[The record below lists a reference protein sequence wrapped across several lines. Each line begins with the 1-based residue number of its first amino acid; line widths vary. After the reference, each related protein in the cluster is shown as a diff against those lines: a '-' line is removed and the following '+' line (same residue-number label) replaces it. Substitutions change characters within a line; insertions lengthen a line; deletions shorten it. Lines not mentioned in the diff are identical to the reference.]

1 MVFEVLENIHDFITD
16 PQMADDDVFI
26 CSSIGMFIAS
36 IISMA
41 IIYNPIASYFGF
53 NIPGWVLGVSFGL
66 AFCCAIVWYYIDDD
80 YVKLHYFYAFLV
92 VLFSGTIILI
102 LPICLLFVIITLP
115 VWITEFGGCFSY
127 GFKNCIKKFLQ
138 ALK

>member
-1 MVFEVLENIHDFITD
+1 MIELLENIHDFITD
-16 PQMADDDVFI
+16 PKMADDDAFVGTL
-26 CSSIGMFIAS
+26 IGMFIAC

-41 IIYNPIASYFGF
+41 IIYNLNESYLGL
-53 NIPGWVLGVSFGL
+53 PGWVLGASCGL

-115 VWITEFGGCFSY
+115 VWIIEFGGCFSY
-127 GFKNCIKKFLQ
+127 SIKKRFKKFLQ
-138 ALK
+138 ELK